1 MRLIDADEVVKFYKN
16 MGKEFPELSAGV
28 HFSINDIINN
38 LDNIDT
44 VKNVHLGGKTAMTK
58 YSDIEIQTAKN
69 LLENGYMWIVRNENG
84 RLFAH
89 FAKPSKC
96 KVNNV
101 WGSVGF
107 STSVCDFVPIFQGI
121 RSDDK
126 EPVSLESI
134 VHPQILDDAEKRYL
148 KGVIRPFRND
158 VEKICKT
165 AGGDREWIAF
175 YGKSYFFLPYF
186 DAGTMYKGM
195 KLGHKY
201 SLEELGL

>member
-1 MRLIDADEVVKFYKN
+1 
-16 MGKEFPELSAGV
+16 
-28 HFSINDIINN
+28 
-38 LDNIDT
+38 
-44 VKNVHLGGKTAMTK
+44 MTK
-58 YSDIEIQTAKN
+58 YSEIEIETAKN
-69 LLENGYMWIVRNENG
+69 LLKEGYKWIARNSFG
-84 RLFAH
+84 TLFAYGVKH
-89 FAKPSKC
+89 VNDPETYMPGIGIYVCSCFA
-96 KVNNV
+96 
-101 WGSVGF
+101 
-107 STSVCDFVPIFQGI
+107 PIFESVK
-121 RSDDK
+121 REDK
-126 EPVSLESI
+126 EPTSLESI

-165 AGGDREWIAF
+165 AGGNREWIAF

>member
-1 MRLIDADEVVKFYKN
+1 
-16 MGKEFPELSAGV
+16 
-28 HFSINDIINN
+28 
-38 LDNIDT
+38 
-44 VKNVHLGGKTAMTK
+44 MTK
-58 YSDIEIQTAKN
+58 YSDIEIQTAEN
-69 LLENGYMWIVRNENG
+69 LLKEGYKWIVRYKTG

-89 FAKPSKC
+89 SEKPSKVDKIWWTAGYNTC
-96 KVNNV
+96 
-101 WGSVGF
+101 
-107 STSVCDFVPIFQGI
+107 VCHFVPIFQ
-121 RSDDK
+121 SVKFEDA

-134 VHPQILDDAEKRYL
+134 VHPQILDDAERRYL

-165 AGGDREWIAF
+165 AGGNCEWIAF

>member
-1 MRLIDADEVVKFYKN
+1 
-16 MGKEFPELSAGV
+16 
-28 HFSINDIINN
+28 
-38 LDNIDT
+38 
-44 VKNVHLGGKTAMTK
+44 MTN
-58 YSDIEIQTAKN
+58 YSEIEIETAKN
-69 LLENGYMWIVRNENG
+69 LLKEGYKWIVRYETG
-84 RLFAH
+84 RLIALSK
-89 FAKPSKC
+89 KPIKST
-96 KVNNV
+96 NNLWTTTGNSV
-101 WGSVGF
+101 WVGR
-107 STSVCDFVPIFQGI
+107 FVPIFHGI

-165 AGGDREWIAF
+165 AGGNREWIAF

>member
-1 MRLIDADEVVKFYKN
+1 
-16 MGKEFPELSAGV
+16 
-28 HFSINDIINN
+28 
-38 LDNIDT
+38 
-44 VKNVHLGGKTAMTK
+44 MTK
-58 YSDIEIQTAKN
+58 YSDIEIQTAEN
-69 LLENGYMWIVRNENG
+69 LLKEGYKWIARDESG
-84 RLFAH
+84 GLFAYID
-89 FAKPSKC
+89 KPIKLDTFWCSDGISNC
-96 KVNNV
+96 
-101 WGSVGF
+101 
-107 STSVCDFVPIFQGI
+107 VCYYVPIFQSV

-165 AGGDREWIAF
+165 AGGKDREWIAF

-195 KLGHKY
+195 KTGHKY

>member
-1 MRLIDADEVVKFYKN
+1 MN
-16 MGKEFPELSAGV
+16 
-28 HFSINDIINN
+28 
-38 LDNIDT
+38 
-44 VKNVHLGGKTAMTK
+44 K
-58 YSDIEIQTAKN
+58 YSEIEIETAKN
-69 LLENGYMWIVRNENG
+69 LLDHGYKWIVRYESG

-89 FAKPSKC
+89 CEKPI
-96 KVNNV
+96 KVDNM
-101 WGSVGF
+101 WGSFGD
-107 STSVCDFVPIFQGI
+107 SVCVCKFVPIFQNVKFED
-121 RSDDK
+121 S
-126 EPVSLESI
+126 EPTSLEAI

-165 AGGDREWIAF
+165 AGGNREWIAF